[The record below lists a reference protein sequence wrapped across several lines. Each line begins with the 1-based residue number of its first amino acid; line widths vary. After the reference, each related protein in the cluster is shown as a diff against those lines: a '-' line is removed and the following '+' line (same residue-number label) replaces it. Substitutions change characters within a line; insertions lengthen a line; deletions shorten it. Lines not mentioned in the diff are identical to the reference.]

1 MPLPLDGLRV
11 LSVEQ
16 YGAGPF
22 ATMLLADLGAEVIKI
37 EDPEHGDVGR
47 YVPPYLGDHDSLYFQ
62 SLNRNKLS
70 VALDLT
76 RREDRNAFEALV
88 EGSDAVFNNLRGDQ
102 PAMRHL
108 DYASLGKV
116 NPRVVCAHLSGFG
129 RNGPRATEPGYD
141 YLMQGYAGWMSLT
154 GDPDGPPA
162 KSGLSTVDLSAGIA
176 AALGLVSAVYSA
188 RERGIGADVD
198 VSLFDTAMSLLT
210 YVGAWH
216 LSRGYEPKRQPD
228 SSHPSQVPSQILPT
242 ADGWLVVM
250 CAKEKFFQRLARLMG
265 VPELITDPRFADFTM
280 RLEHRDELVPI
291 LKERSRT
298 KTTREWLSVLRNQV
312 PCAPVNTVPEALR
325 DPQVLETGLIVTVP
339 HEEFGDVRQLA
350 SPIRVTAGSRVHHR
364 GPKLGEHTEQVLRQI
379 RSLPTDAI
387 DELIATRRSPANGAR
402 PAAGAAVEPAG
413 TES

>member
-47 YVPPYLGDHDSLYFQ
+47 YVPPFLGDRDSIYFQ

-70 VALDLT
+70 VTLDLQSEAD
-76 RREDRNAFEALV
+76 REAFEALV
-88 EGSDAVFNNLRGDQ
+88 ETSDAVFNNLRGDQ
-102 PAMRHL
+102 PAKRGL
-108 DYASLGKV
+108 DFATLRLV

-129 RNGPRATEPGYD
+129 RVGERSTEPGYD

-176 AALGLVSAVYSA
+176 ASLGLVSAVYRA
-188 RERGIGADVD
+188 RELGVGCDVD
-198 VSLFDTAMSLLT
+198 VSLFDTALSLLT

-216 LSRGYEPKRQPD
+216 LSRGYEPRRQPD
-228 SSHPSQVPSQILPT
+228 SSHPSQVPSQLLPT

-250 CAKEKFFQRLARLMG
+250 CAKEKFFQRLAQLMDL
-265 VPELITDPRFADFTM
+265 PELLADARFADFSA
-280 RLEHRDELVPI
+280 RLEHRDVLVPI
-291 LKERSRT
+291 LKERART
-298 KTTREWLSVLRNQV
+298 KTTKEWLEILRNNV

-325 DPQVLETGLIVTVP
+325 DPQVAADGMVVTVE
-339 HEEFGDVRQLA
+339 HEEFGPVSQLA
-350 SPIRVTAGSRVHHR
+350 SPIRLGSESREHRR
-364 GPKLGEHTEQVLRQI
+364 GPRLGEHTEEILREI
-379 RSLPTDAI
+379 GHLPTTSL
-387 DELIATRRSPANGAR
+387 DELIAVRTPQRDRVAM
-402 PAAGAAVEPAG
+402 VTEHAG
-413 TES
+413 TDG